1 MALPESFL
9 QELTARCDIYD
20 IVSRYVKLKK
30 SGSNY
35 FGLCPFHNE
44 KTPSF
49 SVSRDKQIYH
59 CFGCGAGG
67 GVINFVMQMENMTF
81 PEAVRHLAAQ
91 VGMEVPEDTGPSY
104 GEKRKRLIALCTESA
119 RFYVEKLYSPEG
131 KGGLSYLLGRGL
143 SPGTLKHF
151 GLGFAPDSWDSL
163 IHAMTAKGFT
173 KGEML
178 ECGLVVQNKSGGVYD
193 RFRNRVMFPIIDIQG
208 RVIAFGGRVMDD
220 SMPKY

>member
-91 VGMEVPEDTGPSY
+91 GPPMGRNGNGSSPCAPKAP
-104 GEKRKRLIALCTESA
+104 GSMWKSSIPQKEKGAFLIFWAGACPRE
-119 RFYVEKLYSPEG
+119 
-131 KGGLSYLLGRGL
+131 
-143 SPGTLKHF
+143 H
-151 GLGFAPDSWDSL
+151 
-163 IHAMTAKGFT
+163 
-173 KGEML
+173 
-178 ECGLVVQNKSGGVYD
+178 
-193 RFRNRVMFPIIDIQG
+193 
-208 RVIAFGGRVMDD
+208 
-220 SMPKY
+220 

>member
-1 MALPESFL
+1 
-9 QELTARCDIYD
+9 
-20 IVSRYVKLKK
+20 
-30 SGSNY
+30 
-35 FGLCPFHNE
+35 
-44 KTPSF
+44 
-49 SVSRDKQIYH
+49 
-59 CFGCGAGG
+59 
-67 GVINFVMQMENMTF
+67 MQMENMTF

-131 KGGLSYLLGRGL
+131 KQGLSYLLGRGL

-220 SMPKY
+220 SKMCIRDRDVGHLVGDDIDGHGALEPGLMKGDHIHIPFGQKEKIPFGFFGEVHGEQVLAFLEHRGIGGV